1 MIALKKAV
9 KYAKGIIKRFEILLL
24 ITAII
29 YFAVSAE
36 KRIMAS
42 LSAISVIEA
51 RNLANNA
58 IDNAVNR
65 AMLNMNAI
73 SSDFYELDEENLTIY
88 ADTMLI
94 NELCSAVSENLNDET
109 DALSKIKIEIP
120 IGAALGIDVLANTGP
135 KAVYS
140 LRQMG
145 QSHVDY
151 ETSFVSVGIN
161 QTNFKVWLD
170 VITEIQMVN
179 PLEKE
184 IVKTNRKVMIIDSVI
199 KGNVPQTYF
208 EYNK

>member
-135 KAVYS
+135 KAV
-140 LRQMG
+140 
-145 QSHVDY
+145 
-151 ETSFVSVGIN
+151 
-161 QTNFKVWLD
+161 
-170 VITEIQMVN
+170 
-179 PLEKE
+179 
-184 IVKTNRKVMIIDSVI
+184 
-199 KGNVPQTYF
+199 
-208 EYNK
+208 